1 MMRKILSTMTPVAL
15 LLLATAGNV
24 QAASNAQMT
33 ITGTV
38 VAATCDVSL
47 STNNL
52 DLGNF
57 TPADFTAVATPVAA
71 SQKSF
76 TVGINNCQTPL
87 AAGDKAN
94 LVVTGQTLG
103 GNPSIFNSTG
113 TNAGVMLRDV
123 AAPAGTYIKNGD
135 KLLVA
140 TAGATPASGDF
151 NGKSLSLQAGLA
163 SSSSNTGVNIG
174 AVNAPVLFS
183 FAYN

>member
-1 MMRKILSTMTPVAL
+1 MLKILSTMTPVAL
-15 LLLATAGNV
+15 LLLATTGGA
-24 QAASNAQMT
+24 QAASNAQIT

-52 DLGNF
+52 DLGNY
-57 TPADFTAVATPVAA
+57 TPADFTAVATPIVA

-87 AAGDKAN
+87 ASGDTAN

-103 GNPSIFNSTG
+103 GNPNIFNSTG
-113 TNAGVMLRDV
+113 TNTGVMLSL
-123 AAPAGTYIKNGD
+123 ASAPAGTYINSGD

-140 TAGATPASGDF
+140 TAGATPAQSDF
-151 NGKSLSLQAGLA
+151 NGKTLSLQAGMA
-163 SSSSNTGVNIG
+163 STTTTGVDIG
-174 AVNAPVLFS
+174 AINAPILFS